1 MLEVISLLFLLF
13 VSNRKPTHTLSSVV
27 EHVEELSTN
36 LCSRLCCA
44 SQEPALGPR
53 WHTGYAWLASGESS
67 VRRKKALFAGMTEM
81 NCSFCRINSLI

>member
-1 MLEVISLLFLLF
+1 MLGMIYCFFLR
-13 VSNRKPTHTLSSVV
+13 VSNRKPTRTLSSVT

-44 SQEPALGPR
+44 LQEPVLGPR
-53 WHTGYAWLASGESS
+53 RRTGYVWQANGESS
-67 VRRKKALFAGMTEM
+67 VRRKKALFAGMTKI